1 MQQSVIYQ
9 EWRED
14 FLQEG
19 KQMGEAGLILRQLS
33 RRIGELSPEM
43 RSASATKVVR
53 RSKRCLS
60 IGLSLWAR
68 RCWISRN
75 LMI

>member
-9 EWRED
+9 D
-14 FLQEG
+14 IKDEG
-19 KQMGEAGLILRQLS
+19 RLEGEARLILRQLS

-53 RSKRCLS
+53 KFNPYL
-60 IGLSLWAR
+60 
-68 RCWISRN
+68 
-75 LMI
+75 